1 MAYVAGDTV
10 GFCSYPRNS
19 ANVKPQLSDENRY
32 NADAPGRANWQRLT
46 PYFWRRGKP
55 MRKTA
60 LRFIFFLLAASCTVN
75 AQTQNTTEDL
85 VKKSSD
91 AVVLIFVSDSGK
103 DTGLG
108 SGFIISSDGK
118 IVTNYHVI
126 KGADKALVKL
136 TNGAFFPV
144 EAVLASDPVSDLAII
159 KVAGKN
165 LPTLRLGDSETVQ
178 AGERVVAIGNP
189 LGLETTVTD
198 GIVSALRKEATAS
211 WIQTTAPVSPGNS
224 GGPLLRLDGTVVG
237 VITWNLKLG
246 QNLNFAATSNEVS
259 TLLEKPTNAKPL
271 TTSEKAVEVPSSRIW
286 TSLSSGKDFK
296 VRLDSDYIYTEWTNI
311 PSAWGPSAFSRGE
324 FKKNGAIWGGH
335 MRNQFPCQYGIRVNW
350 ITADIESEITS
361 MTSTRIE
368 GRSKTYKEFNCRT
381 KSPKG
386 EAAWKS
392 FTWIP
397 KD

>member
-1 MAYVAGDTV
+1 M
-10 GFCSYPRNS
+10 P
-19 ANVKPQLSDENRY
+19 KP
-32 NADAPGRANWQRLT
+32 
-46 PYFWRRGKP
+46 
-55 MRKTA
+55 A
-60 LRFIFFLLAASCTVN
+60 LKLIASLAFATCTVN
-75 AQTQNTTEDL
+75 APAQNTTEEL

-144 EAVLASDPVSDLAII
+144 ETVLASDPVADLAII
-159 KVAGKN
+159 KVAGRN
-165 LPTLRLGDSETVQ
+165 LPTLKLGNSETVQ

-198 GIVSALRKEATAS
+198 GIVSALRNEASAS

-271 TTSEKAVEVPSSRIW
+271 TANEKAAVEVPSGRIW
-286 TSLSSGKDFK
+286 TSLLSGKDYK
-296 VRLDSDYIYTEWTNI
+296 VRLDGDYIYTEWTNI
-311 PSAWGPSAFSRGE
+311 PPAWGPTAFGRGE
-324 FKKNGAIWGGH
+324 LKKTGGIWTGH
-335 MRNQFPCQYGIRVNW
+335 GRNQLPCQYGVRINW
-350 ITADIESEITS
+350 IVVDIEMEITS
-361 MTSTRIE
+361 MTGTRIE
-368 GRSKTYKEFNCRT
+368 GRAKNYQGFNCRT
-381 KSPKG
+381 KAPKG
-386 EAAWKS
+386 EATWTS

>member
-1 MAYVAGDTV
+1 V
-10 GFCSYPRNS
+10 
-19 ANVKPQLSDENRY
+19 
-32 NADAPGRANWQRLT
+32 ADAILLSEGE
-46 PYFWRRGKP
+46 KP
-55 MRKTA
+55 MRKPA
-60 LRFIFFLLAASCTVN
+60 LRLIVFLAAAACTVN
-75 AQTQNTTEDL
+75 AQTQNTTEEL

-144 EAVLASDPVSDLAII
+144 ETVLASDPVSDLAII
-159 KVAGKN
+159 KVAGRN
-165 LPTLRLGDSETVQ
+165 LPTLKLGNSGTVQ

-198 GIVSALRKEATAS
+198 GIVSALRNEASAS

-271 TTSEKAVEVPSSRIW
+271 TADEKGVELPSGRIW
-286 TSLSSGKDFK
+286 TSLSSGKDYK
-296 VRLDSDYIYTEWTNI
+296 LRLDGDYIYTEWANI
-311 PSAWGPSAFSRGE
+311 PSAWGPSAFGRGE
-324 FKKNGAIWGGH
+324 LKKAGAIWSGH
-335 MRNQFPCQYGIRVNW
+335 QRNQFPCQYGVRINW
-350 ITADIESEITS
+350 ITVDVEMEITS
-361 MTSTRIE
+361 LTATRIE
-368 GRSKTYKEFNCRT
+368 GRAKNYQGFNCRS

-386 EAAWKS
+386 EATWAA